1 MAVDQERGS
10 GSEAGRHK
18 RGLVGVE
25 LDQDESVPG
34 RSVALGV
41 GTELMKEGLLELE
54 DLLHVHADDEGL
66 GGGGSRIGEDDIFK
80 FVAAGGK
87 DGGTLVDFGGV
98 EEVEDGQM
106 LDLEDFVHAFDAE
119 AALAVEEVGDM
130 GLLESGLLG
139 KTEASKFSC
148 FDTVPEDL
156 AEVILQEFE
165 PHGRSIA
172 LRYSAALSGSEL
184 GATGE

>member
-10 GSEAGRHK
+10 GSEAGRHE

-25 LDQDESVPG
+25 PDQHEAMPG
-34 RSVALGV
+34 RAVAFGI
-41 GTELMKEGLLELE
+41 GPELVKEGFLELE
-54 DLLHVHADDEGL
+54 NLLHVHADDEGL
-66 GGGGSRIGEDDIFK
+66 GGSGGWIGEDDIFE
-80 FVAAGGK
+80 FVGAGGK
-87 DGGTLVDFGGV
+87 DGGAFVDFGRI
-98 EEVEDGQM
+98 EEVEDREM
-106 LDLEDFVHAFDAE
+106 LDLKNLIHAFDAE

-139 KTEASKFSC
+139 KAEASKFSC

-165 PHGRSIA
+165 LHGRSIA
-172 LRYSAALSGSEL
+172 LGYSAALSAAGPC
-184 GATGE
+184 TGG